1 MVLCHPVLPLCAV
14 EIKIDIYIFAAALH
28 VCEKVTVCILFLADQ
43 MFGLLTTVL
52 RSSHSSWSSS
62 TLRVQCMARRL
73 KHNRRKEEYISFSG
87 DLLYGIQPVS
97 LALKAG
103 RRNVHRIFYNPGS
116 PRAAQ
121 VAKAATEVETVE
133 LRREALDSMCRQV
146 DRYKEHHVHQ
156 GIVADVSRLHHIPY
170 DFTRTQPWINAES
183 LPPDK
188 AYVETNINRP
198 KLWLLLCSVRDP
210 MNLGTILRTSHFLG
224 VDRVLVTGARCE
236 LSCIVSK
243 ASVGALEVT
252 PLWAV
257 KRPVELLR
265 SLVESGWST
274 LAACLGDGKGP
285 SSSPVS
291 SFHLSTLGSTIVV
304 LGSEGEGIPAE
315 VLAECNFGVHI
326 PAGPGVEAEVDSLNV
341 SVATGILLHSLVS
354 SPLTLLK

>member
-1 MVLCHPVLPLCAV
+1 M
-14 EIKIDIYIFAAALH
+14 
-28 VCEKVTVCILFLADQ
+28 
-43 MFGLLTTVL
+43 
-52 RSSHSSWSSS
+52 
-62 TLRVQCMARRL
+62 
-73 KHNRRKEEYISFSG
+73 
-87 DLLYGIQPVS
+87 
-97 LALKAG
+97 
-103 RRNVHRIFYNPGS
+103 
-116 PRAAQ
+116 
-121 VAKAATEVETVE
+121 E
-133 LRREALDSMCRQV
+133 LRRDALDSMCRQV

-188 AYVETNINRP
+188 KCEETNSNRP
-198 KLWLLLCSVRDP
+198 QLWLLLCSVRDP

-257 KRPVELLR
+257 TKPVELLR
-265 SLVESGWST
+265 SLMESGWST
-274 LAACLGDGKGP
+274 LAACLGDGNANGPKGP
-285 SSSPVS
+285 RSSPVS
-291 SFHLSTLGSTIVV
+291 SLHLSTLGSTIVV

-326 PAGPGVEAEVDSLNV
+326 PPGPGAEAEVDSLNV

-354 SPLTLLK
+354 SPLALK

>member
-1 MVLCHPVLPLCAV
+1 M
-14 EIKIDIYIFAAALH
+14 ESF
-28 VCEKVTVCILFLADQ
+28 EKVPSAFNYLAEQ
-43 MFGLLTTVL
+43 MFGLGTTL
-52 RSSHSSWSSS
+52 QRSGNPSWSS
-62 TLRVQCMARRL
+62 TTQCVQCMVRRF
-73 KHNRRKEEYISFSG
+73 KHKHRREEYISFSG

-103 RRNVHRIFYNPGS
+103 RRTVHRIFYNPGS
-116 PRAAQ
+116 PRAVQ
-121 VAKAATEVETVE
+121 LAKAAEVDTME
-133 LRREALDSMCRQV
+133 LKRDALDSMCRQV

-170 DFTRTQPWINAES
+170 DFKRTQPWINAES

-188 AYVETNINRP
+188 KCKETNINRP
-198 KLWLLLCSVRDP
+198 RLWLLLCSVRDP

-257 KRPVELLR
+257 TRPVELLR

-274 LAACLGDGKGP
+274 VAACLGDADGP
-285 SSSPVS
+285 EGLTSSPVS
-291 SFHLSTLGSTIVV
+291 SLNLSTLGSTIVV

-315 VLAECNFGVHI
+315 VLAECKFGVHI
-326 PAGPGVEAEVDSLNV
+326 PPGPGADAEVDSLNV

-354 SPLTLLK
+354 SPVAVK